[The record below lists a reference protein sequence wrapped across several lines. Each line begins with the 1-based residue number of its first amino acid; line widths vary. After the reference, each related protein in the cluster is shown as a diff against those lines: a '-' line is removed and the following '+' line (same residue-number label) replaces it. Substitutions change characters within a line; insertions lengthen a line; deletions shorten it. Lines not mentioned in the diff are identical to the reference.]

1 MKEVP
6 VDVKYYLYSSGEISI
21 LEIDY
26 IPWEYDKDTP
36 QVYESNELFKQLG
49 GGTNSDAIADVI
61 TEQLS
66 DKWLNIIVTDG
77 DLNSLMQR
85 ENIHSLLKNVLVI
98 SVHSDLPDN
107 LLGISIRQTRDIE
120 GGSDGERWIGRV
132 ELSQRLG
139 LRLSGQLFYQYE
151 DNDGG
156 PGSFTEHVTGL
167 SLRRYF

>member
-1 MKEVP
+1 MHHVCEHLMKEVP

-26 IPWEYDKDTP
+26 IPWENDKDTP

-77 DLNSLMQR
+77 DLHSLLAR
-85 ENIHSLLKNVLVI
+85 ENIYSLLKNVFVI
-98 SVHSDLPDN
+98 AVDSSLPDN
-107 LLGISIRQTRDIE
+107 LLGISIRQTQDIE
-120 GGSDGERWIGRV
+120 GINNVLATVNLDR
-132 ELSQRLG
+132 
-139 LRLSGQLFYQYE
+139 
-151 DNDGG
+151 
-156 PGSFTEHVTGL
+156 
-167 SLRRYF
+167 